1 MGANQGFISLN
12 NRDMTYKYFNRILAI
27 GSVSAMLLVAVY
39 GCKKNDGIVVAPQA
53 ALFANSKVEG
63 TYFIPDDP
71 NSTFKIPV
79 GVTAASDRDV
89 TFNFTVSSPSGA
101 VEGQQYT
108 LASKS
113 VTIPAGKTVDSIQLK
128 GLFDGYAGGRRD
140 TLIFTISGGETPTV
154 SGSNKYTLILQQ
166 FCPLVM
172 SDFEGDFKI
181 VQDDWE
187 DYAPG
192 TTVPLTVDGNKILF
206 YYAVANNANRKAI
219 EIIVDPNTFKTSV
232 LPQTYGSYS
241 GATVYSAKSAESDE
255 NVVVPCDKKITVIL
269 DHSGSNGSSYAGL
282 KLVLQKQ

>member
-1 MGANQGFISLN
+1 MSYEYM
-12 NRDMTYKYFNRILAI
+12 NRLLAI
-27 GSVSAMLLVAVY
+27 ASISAVLVLALNA
-39 GCKKNDGIVVAPQA
+39 CKKNDGIVVAPQA
-53 ALFANSKVEG
+53 VLFTNAATEG
-63 TYFIPDDP
+63 TYFIPDNP

-79 GVTAASDRDV
+79 GLTAASDKDV
-89 TFNFTVSSPSGA
+89 TFNFAVSSPSGA

-140 TLIFTISGGETPTV
+140 TLIFTITSGAGTQAV

-172 SDFEGDFKI
+172 SDFEGDFK
-181 VQDDWE
+181 VLVDDWE

-192 TTVPLTVDGNKILF
+192 TIVPLTVSDNKILF
-206 YYAVANNANRKAI
+206 YYAVANNANRKPI

-232 LPQTYGSYS
+232 LPQSYGSYGS
-241 GATVYSAKSAESDE
+241 ATVYSAKSAESDE

-269 DHSGSNGSSYAGL
+269 DHSASTGGSYAGL